1 MKDNDEI
8 GWALLAVIVICGA
21 VAIGAL
27 LGWMVGP

>member
-8 GWALLAVIVICGA
+8 GWALLAMIVMCVA

-27 LGWMVGP
+27 LGWVFTP